1 VKYILPTIGVVAASA
16 LFAFSTTN
24 QQAIAVEKSSHEQ
37 TFEQL
42 DLFADVLARVR
53 NDYVVPVENGELID
67 DAINGMLQAL
77 DPHSSYVSPD
87 RFEDLQ
93 VSTSGEYG
101 GLGMEVTM
109 EDGVVKVVAPIDET
123 PAKKAGIKSGDY
135 LTAIDGESILGLSLN
150 EAVDNMRGK
159 PGEPITVTVVRKG
172 EDPLDITMTREII
185 KRIVVRHRVEDGMGY
200 LRISQFNEKTMSSLE
215 TSVKALKKEL
225 GGKIPGVI
233 LDLRGNPGGLLDQSI
248 KVASAFLDG
257 GEVVSTRGRH
267 AADTERYNAQRNE
280 LLKGVPVVVL
290 IDGASASASE
300 IVAGAIQDRDRGLVI
315 GMTSFGKGSVQ
326 FVIPLRNGRDG
337 ALRLTTARY
346 YTPSGRSIQGT
357 GITPDIAIS
366 YALDDGEGNEN
377 GGIRESD
384 LPNSIK
390 NEKEKLEAE
399 KEQADNEEMS
409 VEYPP
414 EGFDVEDDFQLKR
427 AIEIL
432 KTGSYT
438 KLMAST
444 KG

>member
-1 VKYILPTIGVVAASA
+1 MKYILPTIGIAAAST

-24 QQAIAVEKSSHEQ
+24 QQAVAVEKSSHEQ

-53 NDYVVPVENGELID
+53 NDYVVPVDNGELID
-67 DAINGMLQAL
+67 DAINGMLQSL

-159 PGEPITVTVVRKG
+159 PGAPITVTVVRKG

-185 KRIVVRHRVEDGMGY
+185 KRIVVRHRVEDGVGY

-225 GGKIPGVI
+225 GGRIPGII

-248 KVASAFLDG
+248 KVSSAFLDG

-267 AADTERYNAQRNE
+267 SADAERYNANRGE
-280 LLKGVPVVVL
+280 LLKGIPVVVL

-300 IVAGAIQDRDRGLVI
+300 IVAGAIQDRGRGLLV

-326 FVIPLRNGRDG
+326 SVIPLRNGRDG

-366 YALDDGEGNEN
+366 YALDDGEGNEKY
-377 GGIRESD
+377 GIRESD
-384 LPNSIK
+384 LPHSIK
-390 NEKEKLEAE
+390 IEIEQLELEDENAEAE
-399 KEQADNEEMS
+399 QS

-414 EGFDVEDDFQLKR
+414 EGFEVEDDFQLKR

-438 KLMAST
+438 KLLAST
-444 KG
+444 QG

>member
-24 QQAIAVEKSSHEQ
+24 QNAVAVEKSSHEQ

-42 DLFADVLARVR
+42 DLFADVLARVK
-53 NDYVVPVENGELID
+53 NDYVVPVDNSELID
-67 DAINGMLQAL
+67 DAINGMLQSL

-87 RFEDLQ
+87 NFDDLQ
-93 VSTSGEYG
+93 ISTAGEYG

-109 EDGVVKVVAPIDET
+109 EEGVVKVVSPIDDT

-150 EAVDNMRGK
+150 EAVDSMRGK

-185 KRIVVRHRVEDGMGY
+185 KRVVVRQRVEDGVGY
-200 LRISQFNEKTMSSLE
+200 LRISQFNEKTDGSLE
-215 TSVKALKKEL
+215 TAVKALKKEL
-225 GGKIPGVI
+225 GGNIPGIV

-248 KVASAFLDG
+248 KVSSAFLDG

-267 AADTERYNAQRNE
+267 AADTDRYNAERGE
-280 LLKGVPVVVL
+280 LLKGIPVVVL

-300 IVAGAIQDRDRGLVI
+300 IVAGAIQDRGRGLVV

-326 FVIPLRNGRDG
+326 SVIPLRNGRDG

-346 YTPSGRSIQGT
+346 YTPAGRSIQGT
-357 GITPDIAIS
+357 GISPDIAIS
-366 YALDDGEGNEN
+366 YALDDGEEN
-377 GGIRESD
+377 KSGLRESD
-384 LPNSIK
+384 LPNSIR
-390 NEKEKLEAE
+390 NEKEKTDGEP
-399 KEQADNEEMS
+399 DEELT

-414 EGFDVEDDFQLKR
+414 EGFDVEDDFQLQR

-432 KTGSYT
+432 KSGSYN
-438 KLMAST
+438 KLLADT

>member
-1 VKYILPTIGVVAASA
+1 MKYILPTIGIVTASA

-24 QQAIAVEKSSHEQ
+24 QNAIAVEKSSHEQ

-67 DAINGMLQAL
+67 DAINGMLQSL

-87 RFEDLQ
+87 KFEDLQ
-93 VSTSGEYG
+93 VSTTGEYG

-185 KRIVVRHRVEDGMGY
+185 KRIVVRHRIEDGVGY
-200 LRISQFNEKTMSSLE
+200 LRISQFNEKTMDSLQSSI
-215 TSVKALKKEL
+215 KALKKEM
-225 GGKIPGVI
+225 GGRIPGIV

-248 KVASAFLDG
+248 KVSSAFLDG

-267 AADTERYNAQRNE
+267 AADTERYNAQRGE
-280 LLKGVPVVVL
+280 LLKGIPVVVL

-300 IVAGAIQDRDRGLVI
+300 IVAGAIQDRGRGLLV

-326 FVIPLRNGRDG
+326 SVIPLRNGRDG

-366 YALDDGEGNEN
+366 YALDDGEGNKKE
-377 GGIRESD
+377 GVRESD

-390 NEKEKLEAE
+390 NEKEKLEEE
-399 KEQADNEEMS
+399 KVEEEQV

-414 EGFDVEDDFQLKR
+414 EGFDVEEDFQLKR

-438 KLMAST
+438 KLLAST